1 MAVTL
6 AQIDAIDQQIRQ
18 IQSQYEAARNAY
30 RATIQ
35 HLRVISPQEEQ
46 EWLALSYDWQ
56 YVQQP
61 AAETACINAQTYP
74 NQTQLAIETNAYN
87 VARYNYQQQIMTGP
101 MRTPGHVWTA
111 TEQAYWDANMASFDA
126 NYNRPLYWQQ
136 DAATKAAKTCFANW
150 LAAHPDPWF
159 DEQAKDEALY
169 QQLLGQWEDR
179 NLPPVQAQLDALSQ
193 QRATLVSQYNAQQ
206 KATDT
211 TTASTAPVPA
221 PANSSYAA
229 GDAYAPN
236 YSNNTPQPSQA
247 SSVNSTGW
255 IPVYGPPPPGGSGSS
270 SQEGQSRVLVGY
282 MVPVE
287 GTGGWTTKT
296 VNVSK
301 AVPSQPYIPPS
312 PAVAGAPGYLEMS
325 NNFGWNAT
333 DRSIDF
339 IINNGYAEFRPP
351 VSDIDLFA
359 GLAPL
364 SGDRTYRKIDAAF
377 RVSHG
382 KVTPF
387 LHGALLPIASTAI
400 WFAGTGGKVSSWDG
414 VDEYRIAL
422 LRLKLHGTHVTFE
435 ADYALNGDVFVT
447 ETIGS
452 GETIAKPPL
461 YLTVAAYS
469 AGDEIDMAKI
479 GFLPQGSATTLRPLA
494 AFGLGDPVRDVKE
507 GSAVV
512 LEYLFG
518 HGGISDEMV
527 GEGAHVVLQR
537 LTTYGW
543 TAALRGY
550 ARSQVTLE
558 PLVMSSYV
566 PSRSAGVL
574 PLLATLGSDR
584 PYGQAILVLEPMT
597 SLSYSGLL
605 ETEYGI
611 GDGVLPFLYV
621 AATGLSGEVGNA
633 ALTLQAMDT
642 LSSGTLY
649 PPVSHSY
656 GVLPFMFSHGGIS
669 DEMVG
674 EGASLVLEFLRS
686 ASEYSYG
693 GRIYGESMGEMPLM
707 TTFSSAYEGNNTA
720 APMEFMLAADPWFV
734 FNRLTAELISTVQ
747 ISDSFLYRLI
757 ISGNLPCEVMIAT
770 DVRGVANYAVMMLT
784 NVSVNFGVPA
794 FFGDATTLVQNVVT
808 KATSAY
814 EGFNFNS
821 YGVIDGEA
829 YGCRADGLYR
839 LAGNDDAGV
848 PIDASINFGRSNY
861 NTSELKGVKNAYVGV
876 SSTGRLVLKVSY
888 EGHEYLYVA
897 RDYDETRQTQRFD
910 TGRGIKANYLQFE
923 LYNRDGD
930 DFDIDSVEF
939 LIIPLN
945 RRI

>member
-6 AQIDAIDQQIRQ
+6 AQIDAIDRQ
-18 IQSQYEAARNAY
+18 IQQLQTDYETARNNY
-30 RATIQ
+30 RKSIQ
-35 HLRVISPQEEQ
+35 HLREISPQEEQ

-56 YVQQP
+56 YNQQP
-61 AAETACINAQTYP
+61 AAKQACIDAQSWP
-74 NQTQLAIETNAYN
+74 NQQQLAAETNAYN
-87 VARYNYQQQIMTGP
+87 IARYNYQQQIMTGS

-111 TEQAYWDANMASFDA
+111 SEQAYWDTSLARFDA

-136 DAATKAAKTCFANW
+136 QEAIEASNACFANW
-150 LAAHPDPWF
+150 LAAHPDPWY

-169 QQLLGQWEDR
+169 QDLLRQWEDR
-179 NLPPVQAQLDALSQ
+179 NLPPVQAKIDSLSQ
-193 QRATLVSQYNAQQ
+193 QRATLVSQYNSQQ
-206 KATDT
+206 TST
-211 TTASTAPVPA
+211 TVSSAPVPA
-221 PANSSYAA
+221 PANSSYSAE
-229 GDAYAPN
+229 DAYAPN
-236 YSNNTPQPSQA
+236 YSNNTPQQGGI
-247 SSVNSTGW
+247 SSVNTTGW
-255 IPVYGPPPPGGSGSS
+255 IPVYGPSGSS
-270 SQEGQSRVLVGY
+270 GNYSNDGSSSVLIGY
-282 MVPVE
+282 MVPVA
-287 GTGGWTTKT
+287 GTGGWTTQK

-301 AVPSQPYIPPS
+301 SLPSQPYIPPS
-312 PAVAGAPGYLEMS
+312 PPVTAEAGYLEMS

-377 RVSHG
+377 RISHG
-382 KVTPF
+382 RVTPY
-387 LHGALLPIASTAI
+387 LHGAPLPVASTAST
-400 WFAGTGGKVSSWDG
+400 FNSSNGAVSWRNGASAM
-414 VDEYRIAL
+414 RISL

-435 ADYALNGDVFVT
+435 ADYT
-447 ETIGS
+447 EDGLPTTTEILSS
-452 GETIAKPPL
+452 GEVIVQPPL

-469 AGDEIDMAKI
+469 AGDEIDMAKL
-479 GFLPQGSATTLRPLA
+479 GFLPQGANATLRPLA
-494 AFGLGDPVRDVKE
+494 AFGLGDPLRDFKE
-507 GSAVV
+507 GSATV
-512 LEYLFG
+512 LEYMFS

-527 GEGAHVVLQR
+527 GDGAHVILQR
-537 LTTYGW
+537 MTSYGW

-550 ARSQVTLE
+550 ARSQITLE

-566 PSRSAGVL
+566 PARSEGVL
-574 PLLATLGSDR
+574 PFYETLGSDR
-584 PYGQAILVLEPMT
+584 PYGQAILRLEPMT
-597 SLSYSGLL
+597 GLSYAGLL

-633 ALTLQAMDT
+633 SLTFQAMDT

-674 EGASLVLEFLRS
+674 EGASIVLEFLRS

-693 GRIYGESMGEMPLM
+693 GRIYGESMGETPLM

-848 PIDASINFGRSNY
+848 PIGASINFGRSNY